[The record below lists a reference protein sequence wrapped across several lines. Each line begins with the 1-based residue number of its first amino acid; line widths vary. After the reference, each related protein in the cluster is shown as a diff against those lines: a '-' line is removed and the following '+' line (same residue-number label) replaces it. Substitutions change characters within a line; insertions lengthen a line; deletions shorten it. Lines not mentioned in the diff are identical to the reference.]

1 MNPESQDFEQLRR
14 LFAVKR
20 HEQPPPGYFD
30 RFSRDVIARIK
41 AGEQGDAAPANAGW
55 IQKLWAILEA
65 RPVFAGAFGA
75 AVCAMLIS
83 AILNSESTGSVP
95 NPMNPAMTQAGGA
108 FAPASTVA
116 ATSVSVNDNA
126 ALASGPIL
134 NANPADTA
142 SLQQLFDFNA
152 TQPNLQVAPVSFQT
166 PAGN

>member
-1 MNPESQDFEQLRR
+1 MNPDSQDFEQLRR

-41 AGEQGDAAPANAGW
+41 AGEQGDAAVANTGW
-55 IQKLWAILEA
+55 IQKLWAVLEA
-65 RPVFAGAFGA
+65 KPVFAGAFGA

-83 AILNSESTGSVP
+83 AILNSESAGTAS
-95 NPMNPAMTQAGGA
+95 NPMNPTITQAGSA
-108 FAPASTVA
+108 FAPAATDA
-116 ATSVSVNDNA
+116 ATSASVNDNS

-134 NANPADTA
+134 NSNPAETA

-152 TQPNLQVAPVSFQT
+152 TQPNLQVAPVNFQV
-166 PAGN
+166 PEGK